1 MITKNAEE
9 TKEISRR
16 LATHINQKTT
26 ILLKGDLGA
35 GKTTFTQGLAQGL
48 GITKTVNSPTFTMM
62 KVYQGR
68 LDLYHIDAYRLEGL
82 NQDLGFEDQLEEDA
96 VCVIEWPEYI
106 ESILPEERLEITMNT
121 VSETERELIAVG
133 KGLYHESLAEV
144 LK

>member
-9 TKEISRR
+9 TREIARQLGER
-16 LATHINQKTT
+16 INAKTT

-35 GKTTFTQGLAQGL
+35 GKTTFTKGFAQGL
-48 GITKTVNSPTFTMM
+48 GIIKTVNSPTFTMM
-62 KVYQGR
+62 KVYHGR

-106 ESILPEERLEITMNT
+106 EDVLPEERLEITIQT
-121 VSETERELIAVG
+121 ISETERELIAVG